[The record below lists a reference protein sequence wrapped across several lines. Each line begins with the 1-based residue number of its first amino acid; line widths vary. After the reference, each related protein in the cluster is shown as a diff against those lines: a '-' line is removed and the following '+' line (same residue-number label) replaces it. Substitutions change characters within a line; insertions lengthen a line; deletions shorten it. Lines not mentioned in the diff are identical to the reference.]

1 MIVPERPSLLAVFRN
16 PAFRAL
22 WTAAL
27 LSNLGGLIQGVGAS
41 WAMTSLTDSHAL
53 VALVQAST
61 TLPIMLF
68 ALPAGALADSFERRR
83 IMLTA
88 QIFMLGIS
96 ALLAVVAFLGML
108 GPYTL
113 LAFTFLIGCGQALNN
128 PSWQASMGDIIGKE
142 DLSKAVLVNSM
153 GFNMMRSVGPAIGG
167 AIVAAAGAAMAFA
180 VNAVSY
186 VMLIFALFRWHPEPA
201 RRSLPREPLG
211 RAIGA
216 GLRYV
221 SMSPHLLRLMGRG
234 FLFGV
239 AAVSVLALLPLVAR
253 ELLKTGALGYG
264 VLLGAFG
271 VGAILGAFSN
281 ARIRARFSNE
291 TVVRGAFAG
300 FAVATFALG
309 QSTLFAIDCLVL
321 LVAGASWVLALSL
334 FNVTVQLSTPRWVVG
349 RALALYQTATFG
361 GMAAGAWIWGLV
373 AQVHGIPAALT
384 GTSAVLVIGVLVG
397 LRWPLEE
404 LGGLNLDP
412 LGRFSEPMLRLD
424 IKPQSGPIMV
434 MVDYEIAQQ
443 DVPAFLAVMSARRR
457 IRRRDGA
464 QQWALLRDLENPDIW
479 TETYHVPTWT
489 DYVRHNE
496 RRTQADAEVYER
508 LLALHKGPGRPRV
521 HRMIE
526 RQTVPSEERLRLKD
540 PTGAALGP

>member
-1 MIVPERPSLLAVFRN
+1 MAARASLLDVFRN
-16 PAFRAL
+16 RTFRAL

-27 LSNLGGLIQGVGAS
+27 VSNLGGLIQGVGAS
-41 WAMTSLTDSHAL
+41 WAMTSLTTSHAL
-53 VALVQAST
+53 VALVQAGT

-68 ALPAGALADSFERRR
+68 ALPAGALADSFPRRR

-88 QIFMLGIS
+88 QLFMLVVS
-96 ALLAVVAFLGML
+96 VLLTVVAFVGGL

-180 VNAVSY
+180 ANAVSY
-186 VMLIFALFRWHPEPA
+186 VFLVAALIRWHPETAPNA
-201 RRSLPREPLG
+201 LPREQFG

-221 SMSPHLLRLMGRG
+221 SMSPHLIRVMGRG
-234 FLFGV
+234 FLFGI
-239 AAVSVLALLPLVAR
+239 AAVSILALLPLVAR
-253 ELLKTGALGYG
+253 DMLKVGALGYG
-264 VLLGAFG
+264 VMLGAFG

-281 ARIRARFSNE
+281 SRIRARFSNE
-291 TVVRGAFAG
+291 KVVRGAFAG
-300 FAVATFALG
+300 FAFATFVLG
-309 QSTLFAIDCLVL
+309 QSTSFALNLVVL
-321 LVAGASWVLALSL
+321 LVAGAAWVLALSL
-334 FNVTVQLSTPRWVVG
+334 FNVTVQLTTPRWVVG

-361 GMAAGAWIWGLV
+361 GMAAGSWIWGAV
-373 AQVHGIPAALT
+373 AQGWGIPVALT
-384 GTSAVLVIGVLVG
+384 GTSVVLVLG
-397 LRWPLEE
+397 LLAGFRWPLDEM
-404 LGGLNLDP
+404 GGLDLDP
-412 LGRFSEPMLRLD
+412 LGRFAEPPLRLN
-424 IKPQSGPIMV
+424 IRPQSGPIMV
-434 MVDYEIAQQ
+434 MVDYEIAQE
-443 DVPAFLAVMSARRR
+443 DVPAFLRVMTLRRR

-489 DYVRHNE
+489 DYVRHNQ
-496 RRTQADAEVYER
+496 RRTKADAENYEQ
-508 LLALHKGPGRPRV
+508 LVALHRGPNKPHV

-540 PTGAALGP
+540 PTGAVLGP